1 MPESGPSLVP
11 VVYQVRVVVAGISP
25 LIWRRLLVL
34 AEATIADL
42 PAILQ
47 TAFGWSGEHLHHF
60 TVHGAQYGVC
70 YDGGPVFRDDPYR
83 VRLASLGLREGE
95 RFSYVYNFFAGW
107 RLDLRVE
114 QITDPQLGRVLST
127 RVRTCRRRWAPRGDQ
142 RICCFLTMRL
152 LMTWLTVASAVAVEI
167 GSPQR

>member
-25 LIWRRLLVL
+25 LIWRRLLVP

-83 VRLASLGLREGE
+83 VRLASMGLREGE

-107 RLDLRVE
+107 RLDLLAVAADVSAELAEPIEERALLVVGAVVTAFA
-114 QITDPQLGRVLST
+114 QVASRHGGRYCPIT
-127 RVRTCRRRWAPRGDQ
+127 RV
-142 RICCFLTMRL
+142 
-152 LMTWLTVASAVAVEI
+152 
-167 GSPQR
+167 